1 MYKDTD
7 GVWKSRF
14 TSAIEAITKLLDL
27 NNDDHVQALIKLQ
40 NVTSRVER
48 DYDEAIKIVQA
59 LRLEIFELKKSK

>member
-14 TSAIEAITKLLDL
+14 TPAIETITKLLDL

>member
-1 MYKDTD
+1 MYKDID

-14 TSAIEAITKLLDL
+14 TPAIEAITKLLDL